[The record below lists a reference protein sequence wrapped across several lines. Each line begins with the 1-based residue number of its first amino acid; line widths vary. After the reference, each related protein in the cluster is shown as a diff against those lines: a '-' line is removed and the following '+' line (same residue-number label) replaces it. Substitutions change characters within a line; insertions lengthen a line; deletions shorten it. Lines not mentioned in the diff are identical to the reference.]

1 MNQNQKMLLG
11 AAVVGFA
18 GYLYWKSKQPKA
30 AFAAVKNF
38 SDNPQVANKN
48 PKIAGPVV
56 GTGKPGTFAKNP
68 KAGFAVKNTMPQQSS
83 TWVRAEGS
91 ASKHDAVAVKK
102 GGGFFAPRQAN
113 SWVRPVN
120 A

>member
-11 AAVVGFA
+11 AAVVGVA

-68 KAGFAVKNTMPQQSS
+68 KAGFAVKNTQPQQSS
-83 TWVRAEGS
+83 QWLREDGS